1 MACLR
6 NLVGLLFDKCEVFAV
21 IDSMNLREGC
31 SKPSIKVPTSIIFV
45 FWSMANQNMKIFEKL
60 TDLHVLTPLRAS
72 NIQYFFFNI
81 SRGGN
86 IIFKILTLKIGSQE
100 FGKQTFLVTWGLG
113 IDRIP
118 LSINL

>member
-6 NLVGLLFDKCEVFAV
+6 NLVGLLFDKCELFAV

-31 SKPSIKVPTSIIFV
+31 SKPSIKVPISIIFV

-72 NIQYFFFNI
+72 NIQYFFFQYI
-81 SRGGN
+81 QRWKHY
-86 IIFKILTLKIGSQE
+86 FQDFDTKDWLTGIWEANFSCD
-100 FGKQTFLVTWGLG
+100 LG
-113 IDRIP
+113 FRH
-118 LSINL
+118 